1 MKIKAH
7 SASTNNEVD
16 SRKKF
21 TSFLK
26 EQKSIPDD
34 ELLNNIGLFIRRQ
47 QLGRLLF
54 MHDLYKRIINIHG
67 VVMEF
72 GTRWGQNLAY
82 FENFRGLYEPFNYN
96 RKVIGFDTFSGFAS
110 VDEKDG
116 KHDVI
121 CEGAY
126 GVEEGYENTLDYIL
140 SFHESESPISHIKKY
155 ELVKGDASKTIVEYF
170 DKNPHTIVAL
180 AYFDMD
186 IYKPTKD
193 VLKALKP
200 HLTKGSVIGF
210 DELNY
215 DVFPGETIAF
225 QEELGSLNY
234 SIRRS
239 ELTSLCS
246 YIIVE

>member
-1 MKIKAH
+1 MNIKAH
-7 SASTNNEVD
+7 SAGTKNEID
-16 SRKKF
+16 SRKNF
-21 TSFLK
+21 TKFLK

-34 ELLNNIGLFIRRQ
+34 ELLNNLGLFMRRQ

-54 MHDLYKRIINIHG
+54 MHELYKHIINIHG

-96 RKVIGFDTFSGFAS
+96 RKVIGFDTFSGFTS
-110 VDEKDG
+110 IDEKDG
-116 KHDVI
+116 NNDVI
-121 CEGAY
+121 CKGAY
-126 GVEEGYENTLDYIL
+126 GVEEGYETTLDYIL

-155 ELVKGDASKTIVEYF
+155 ELIKGDASKTVVEYF
-170 DKNPHTIVAL
+170 NKNSHTIVAL

-186 IYKPTKD
+186 VYKPTKD

-215 DVFPGETIAF
+215 DIFPGETIAF
-225 QEELGSLNY
+225 QEEFGSLNY

>member
-1 MKIKAH
+1 MEIKTH
-7 SASTNNEVD
+7 SASTNNECD
-16 SRKKF
+16 NRKNFVKF
-21 TSFLK
+21 FK

-34 ELLNNIGLFIRRQ
+34 DLLNNLGLFMRRQ

-54 MHDLYKRIINIHG
+54 MNELYKHIINIHG

-96 RKVIGFDTFSGFAS
+96 RKVIGFDTFSGFVS
-110 VDEKDG
+110 LDKKDG
-116 KHDVI
+116 TNDVI
-121 CEGAY
+121 CDGAY
-126 GVEEGYENTLDYIL
+126 SVEEGYENNLDYIL

-155 ELVKGDASKTIVEYF
+155 ELIKGDVSQTVVEYF
-170 DKNPHTIVAL
+170 NKNPHTIVAL

-186 IYKPTKD
+186 VYKPTKD
-193 VLKALKP
+193 ALKALKP